1 MNPLD
6 APDANGRINTV
17 KNVNDFTIIVQEY
30 FQKRV
35 QNWLKTV
42 GKKVFMIKHY
52 WLRYE
57 FAPSRGQIHTH
68 MLVITDHNQFIQNT
82 MNKYKDH
89 TKMADALAEWME
101 KSFGMTACMPT
112 TVNVNDVTCQEIEDI
127 MSNDENESY
136 SITDHPSNFTLT
148 DVIKETQKHN
158 NDNRKERKI
167 FEMDTNKLFK
177 SLHFHKCNAFC
188 MRKRNIQ

>member
-1 MNPLD
+1 MDQQTSLFQFKHQGIQSLLEIKQEQNQNMDKLPCIRRTRTTKFVHHLVMCRILLEGDIARLLKQRFDFPGVQNPLD

-57 FAPSRGQIHTH
+57 FAPSR
-68 MLVITDHNQFIQNT
+68 V
-82 MNKYKDH
+82 KY
-89 TKMADALAEWME
+89 TRICW
-101 KSFGMTACMPT
+101 
-112 TVNVNDVTCQEIEDI
+112 
-127 MSNDENESY
+127 
-136 SITDHPSNFTLT
+136 
-148 DVIKETQKHN
+148 
-158 NDNRKERKI
+158 
-167 FEMDTNKLFK
+167 
-177 SLHFHKCNAFC
+177 
-188 MRKRNIQ
+188 